1 MPLGD
6 AVVLSL
12 RRFKV
17 HMRPKALEEAQKE
30 YTVSPLPFGKSV
42 EDVFGD
48 FLAYIYGCIEDYF
61 KTSRAHGES
70 MWESFDDRVTFVLTH
85 PNGYEV
91 REQALMRK
99 AAVKG
104 GLVPSE
110 EAAKTRVQLVTE
122 GEASLHYCLD
132 SGLADEALKV
142 RINQHRF
149 IAQLTWDRMEMLS

>member
-1 MPLGD
+1 
-6 AVVLSL
+6 
-12 RRFKV
+12 
-17 HMRPKALEEAQKE
+17 MRPKALEKAQME
-30 YTVSPLPFGKSV
+30 YSVSPLPFGKSV

-61 KTSRAHGES
+61 KTSRAHGQS
-70 MWESFDDRVTFVLTH
+70 MWDSFDDRITFVLTH

-104 GLVPSE
+104 KLVPNE
-110 EAAKTRVQLVTE
+110 EVAKTRVQLVTE

-142 RINQHRF
+142 RVDHRSG
-149 IAQLTWDRMEMLS
+149 A